1 MADSCISDLYTVSNQ
16 SKEGLLLGFSNSY
29 SEGMTISAVKIS
41 FLPSGGNTPLSAVIS
56 KARLP
61 K

>member
-16 SKEGLLLGFSNSY
+16 SKEGLLFGFSY
-29 SEGMTISAVKIS
+29 SEGMAISAVKIS
-41 FLPSGGNTPLSAVIS
+41 FLPSGGNTPLSAVIP